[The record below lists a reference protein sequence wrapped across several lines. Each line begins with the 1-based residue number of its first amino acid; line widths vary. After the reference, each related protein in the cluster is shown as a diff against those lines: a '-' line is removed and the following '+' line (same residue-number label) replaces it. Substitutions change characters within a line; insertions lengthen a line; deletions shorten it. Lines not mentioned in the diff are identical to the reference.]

1 MSNTSAHN
9 PMSYLSNVS
18 PILQACGNGDKQY
31 DTNGNVDTTLSILPG
46 GCTCTDPSYQY
57 SNICK
62 IQGLSNPSGRSRCAF
77 KAPTQGGPG
86 INPSFGGSFA
96 QVQNLTYNITPNGG
110 GSTPFYKTS
119 GPASGIPGIVKT
131 YPSSL
136 LFCANPATG
145 GDASPNLPTNNITPG
160 ASGGLNTSKWTKSNP
175 NTGATANIG
184 FE

>member
-1 MSNTSAHN
+1 MPNTSAHN

-31 DTNGNVDTTLSILPG
+31 DANGNVDTTSTG

-62 IQGLSNPSGRSRCAF
+62 IQGLNNHPGRTRCTF
-77 KAPTQGGPG
+77 KAPAQGGTG

-96 QVQNLTYNITPNGG
+96 HRPNLTYNITPNGG
-110 GSTPFYKTS
+110 GSTPFYNTS
-119 GPASGIPGIVKT
+119 GNAPGITGTLDK

-136 LFCANPATG
+136 LFCANPAT

-160 ASGGLNTSKWTKSNP
+160 ASGGLNTSQWNTKNP
-175 NTGATANIG
+175 NTGTSANIG

>member
-1 MSNTSAHN
+1 MPNTSAHN

-18 PILQACGNGDKQY
+18 PILQACGNGDKKY
-31 DTNGNVDTTLSILPG
+31 DPSGNVDTTSTG
-46 GCTCTDPSYQY
+46 ACTCTDPSYQY

-62 IQGLSNPSGRSRCAF
+62 IQGLNNHPGRTRCTF
-77 KAPTQGGPG
+77 KAPTQGETG

-96 QVQNLTYNITPNGG
+96 HRPNLTYNITPNGG
-110 GSTPFYKTS
+110 GSTPFYNTS
-119 GPASGIPGIVKT
+119 GPASGITENVKK

>member
-1 MSNTSAHN
+1 MPNTSAQN

-31 DTNGNVDTTLSILPG
+31 DGNGNVDTTSTG

-62 IQGLSNPSGRSRCAF
+62 IQGLNNHPGRTRCTF
-77 KAPTQGGPG
+77 KAPTQGGTG

-96 QVQNLTYNITPNGG
+96 HRPNLTYNITPNGG
-110 GSTPFYKTS
+110 GSTPFYNTS
-119 GPASGIPGIVKT
+119 GKVSGITGTVKK

-136 LFCANPATG
+136 LFCANPETG
-145 GDASPNLPTNNITPG
+145 NASPNLPTNNITPG
-160 ASGGLNTSKWTKSNP
+160 ASGGLNTAKWTTSNP

>member
-1 MSNTSAHN
+1 MPNTSAHN

-18 PILQACGNGDKQY
+18 PILQACGNGDKPY
-31 DTNGNVDTTLSILPG
+31 DPSGNVDTTSTG
-46 GCTCTDPSYQY
+46 ACTCTDPSYQY

-86 INPSFGGSFA
+86 INPSYGGSFA

-110 GSTPFYKTS
+110 GSTAFRSRT
-119 GPASGIPGIVKT
+119 ANAPGITGTLDK

-136 LFCANPATG
+136 LFCANPAT

-160 ASGGLNTSKWTKSNP
+160 ASGGLNVSQWTKSNP
-175 NTGATANIG
+175 NTSKTPQTNIG